1 MDLKKFKL
9 SLENSL
15 GKRLDKINKEFLS
28 YKIELERARNQVI
41 DLNKYIE
48 SKNRRTRNSAPV
60 SLRAQDK
67 LSSYI
72 SKSDKPELIK
82 KRPENRPSP
91 IKKLS
96 ENQETKENP
105 KNEKPIV
112 KVQRPKVLIIPK
124 LSLETINSQ
133 IKEME
138 TQYSSETLNLFNEF
152 NISLGAKSA
161 FDIIKGMTADKF
173 KLIENPDTKVL

>member
-1 MDLKKFKL
+1 M
-9 SLENSL
+9 
-15 GKRLDKINKEFLS
+15 
-28 YKIELERARNQVI
+28 
-41 DLNKYIE
+41 
-48 SKNRRTRNSAPV
+48 

-161 FDIIKGMTADKF
+161 FDIIKGMSADKF